1 MATAKS
7 RTSKSSLAKGK
18 KKYFDP
24 IILVAILCIALAGIA
39 FVLYASA
46 ATVSSVIK

>member
-1 MATAKS
+1 MAKPKS
-7 RTSKSSLAKGK
+7 RTSKSTLSKGK

-24 IILVAILCIALAGIA
+24 IVLVAILCIALAGVA

-46 ATVSSVIK
+46 ATVESVIR